1 MPEKSHALKKG
12 CDREIKHVPVL
23 VSCADTSKEKEGK
36 NQSSTTHRQE
46 AISGSRFDFFCRFS
60 PFAPTTVCLSL
71 FRPSFLRHRRGR
83 GKREEEAGK
92 AAAAAPSQ
100 DSSSSFSSPPPFLLF
115 QAPSLFPPSPSP
127 FPSFFLGRKEAVAA
141 ARSRRERGSASHVTE
156 QATNGRGRAEL
167 KIPPFVSAR
176 AEERGERGEGDG
188 EREGGREGRSVAE
201 RRKKRRGPKRN
212 TLLRT
217 RLCALLGSFL
227 ARMLVSVLNG
237 TSLFGGGGTGDCL
250 LRNVNCM
257 RLQYSLLGR

>member
-1 MPEKSHALKKG
+1 MKKG

-100 DSSSSFSSPPPFLLF
+100 DSSSSFSSPPFPLVSS
-115 QAPSLFPPSPSP
+115 SLP
-127 FPSFFLGRKEAVAA
+127 FPSFPFSFPLLLPWKEGGGGGGEEQEREGVCQSRDRASDQWPGPGGIKNPSFCFCAGGGKRRKRRGR
-141 ARSRRERGSASHVTE
+141 RRERG
-156 QATNGRGRAEL
+156 
-167 KIPPFVSAR
+167 
-176 AEERGERGEGDG
+176 
-188 EREGGREGRSVAE
+188 REGGAV
-201 RRKKRRGPKRN
+201 
-212 TLLRT
+212 
-217 RLCALLGSFL
+217 
-227 ARMLVSVLNG
+227 
-237 TSLFGGGGTGDCL
+237 GGGKKEEEEGAEAKHSLAHSTLCSPWLFSCPYACVCAEWDFFIRGWGDRGL
-250 LRNVNCM
+250 LTP
-257 RLQYSLLGR
+257 